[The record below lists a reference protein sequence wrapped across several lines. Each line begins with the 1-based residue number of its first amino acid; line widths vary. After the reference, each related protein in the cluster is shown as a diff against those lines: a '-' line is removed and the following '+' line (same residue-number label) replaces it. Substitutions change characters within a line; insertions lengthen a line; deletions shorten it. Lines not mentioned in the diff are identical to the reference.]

1 MCTSANKGRSVTQI
15 ILALYLDGLVYVCNL
30 LMDIVCVCSTFPLSV
45 IDKITVTK
53 YYNISLSA
61 PSLTEQNNGVI
72 TSRAKKRWYLAYTLV
87 RNPKLIELR
96 KRDNQDKDGNEDSA
110 KNIGYHMHNPVYGN
124 YGGEFGIPI
133 EKDDASKL

>member
-1 MCTSANKGRSVTQI
+1 M
-15 ILALYLDGLVYVCNL
+15 
-30 LMDIVCVCSTFPLSV
+30 CSTFPLSV
-45 IDKITVTK
+45 IDKITVAK
-53 YYNISLSA
+53 YYNLSLNA
-61 PSLTEQNNGVI
+61 PLLTEQNNNVI

-96 KRDNQDKDGNEDSA
+96 RKDNQDKDGNEDPA
-110 KNIGYHMHNPVYGN
+110 KNTGQCNPVYVN